1 MIQNVETIPVQLSL
15 NPYNIVVGH
24 DHLSQIGDVLETFEN
39 GKKIAIITHP
49 NLVGL
54 YADRVKTSCEA
65 KGYDVSIITVP
76 VGETSKD
83 FHKLYDLVTE
93 LLKRKFERQD
103 TLIAV
108 GGGVVGD
115 LTGFLAASYLR
126 GINFIQV
133 PTTLLAQVDASI
145 GGKTGVNHE
154 MGKNLIGAFYQP
166 KCVYID
172 TKTLESLPLR
182 EFRSG
187 MAEVIK
193 YGVIR
198 NPKLFALLEKHVDTL
213 KSFDVNTRSDLWRTI
228 ITESCKDKAY
238 VVAKDEK
245 ESNLRAILNF
255 GHTIGHGI
263 EADAKYTGYLHG
275 ECVAFG
281 MIAATYIAVQMKMCS
296 QDVLNRIT
304 HLISAFG
311 FDTVAKGNNVDKI
324 MDIMTLD
331 KKVKNGKMRFI
342 LPKHIGD
349 VVIRDDLSES
359 LVRSAVEEVL

>member
-1 MIQNVETIPVQLSL
+1 MIQNIETIPVELAQNSYKIL
-15 NPYNIVVGH
+15 VGH
-24 DHLSQIGDVLETFEN
+24 DHLSKIGDTVASFDN

-49 NLVGL
+49 DLVPL
-54 YADRVKTSCEA
+54 YAETIQASCEA
-65 KGYDVSIITVP
+65 KGYEVSIITVP

-93 LLKRKFERQD
+93 LLTLKFERRD

-108 GGGVVGD
+108 GGGVIGD

-126 GINFIQV
+126 GINFVQV

-154 MGKNLIGAFYQP
+154 LGKNLIGAFYQP
-166 KCVYID
+166 QCVYID
-172 TKTLESLPLR
+172 TKTLESLPQR

-198 NPKLFALLEKHVDTL
+198 NQKLFDLLEEHLETFKT
-213 KSFDVNTRSDLWRTI
+213 FDVTNNPELWRTI

-238 VVAKDEK
+238 VVSKDEK

-281 MIAATYIAVQMKMCS
+281 MISAAYIAVQMKMCS
-296 QDVLNRIT
+296 QDVLTRLTN
-304 HLISAFG
+304 LIEAYG
-311 FDTVAKGNNVDKI
+311 FDTVSKGNDVEKI
-324 MDIMTLD
+324 LDIMKLD
-331 KKVKNGKMRFI
+331 KKVKDGKMRFI
-342 LPKHIGD
+342 LPTQIGE

-359 LVRSAVEEVL
+359 LVRSAIKEVV

>member
-1 MIQNVETIPVQLSL
+1 
-15 NPYNIVVGH
+15 
-24 DHLSQIGDVLETFEN
+24 
-39 GKKIAIITHP
+39 
-49 NLVGL
+49 
-54 YADRVKTSCEA
+54 
-65 KGYDVSIITVP
+65 
-76 VGETSKD
+76 
-83 FHKLYDLVTE
+83 VTE
-93 LLKRKFERQD
+93 LLNRKFERRD
-103 TLIAV
+103 TLIAL

-172 TKTLESLPLR
+172 TKTLESLPKR

-198 NPKLFALLEKHVDTL
+198 NPKLFTLLEDNVEVL
-213 KSFDVNTRSDLWRTI
+213 KSFDVNQRSDLWRTI

-281 MIAATYIAVQMKMCS
+281 MISAAYIAVQMKMCS

-304 HLISAFG
+304 NLIEAYG
-311 FDTVAKGNNVDKI
+311 FDTVAKGNNIEKI
-324 MDIMTLD
+324 LDIMKLD
-331 KKVKNGKMRFI
+331 KKVKDGKMRFI
-342 LPKHIGD
+342 LPTQIGE

-359 LVRSAVEEVL
+359 LVRSAIQEVL